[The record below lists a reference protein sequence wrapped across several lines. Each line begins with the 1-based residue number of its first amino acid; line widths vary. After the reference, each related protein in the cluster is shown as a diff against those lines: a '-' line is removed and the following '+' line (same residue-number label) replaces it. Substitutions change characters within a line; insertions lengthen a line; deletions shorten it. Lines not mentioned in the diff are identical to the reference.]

1 MNFNMKN
8 QMLKKIKQKEDL
20 INFLIFNII
29 MLKHNSYI
37 FILLRVTNIFLIICI
52 KNQVVYTKT
61 KLCNF

>member
-1 MNFNMKN
+1 MKN
-8 QMLKKIKQKEDL
+8 QMLKKIKQQEDL

>member
-1 MNFNMKN
+1 MKN